1 MLKGFEDAFVDAQAN
16 VISLCLE
23 LLKNSEKSA
32 DVIYVYILQMI
43 TKSILTHFLRKMASC
58 SQPMIGVQML
68 KLRNSF
74 IVE

>member
-23 LLKNSEKSA
+23 LLR
-32 DVIYVYILQMI
+32 ILKRVQTLYMYTYYKMI

>member
-32 DVIYVYILQMI
+32 DVIYVYILQMM
-43 TKSILTHFLRKMASC
+43 TKSILTHF
-58 SQPMIGVQML
+58 
-68 KLRNSF
+68 
-74 IVE
+74 

>member
-32 DVIYVYILQMI
+32 DVIYAVSY
-43 TKSILTHFLRKMASC
+43 THLTL
-58 SQPMIGVQML
+58 PTT
-68 KLRNSF
+68 
-74 IVE
+74 

>member
-1 MLKGFEDAFVDAQAN
+1 MHLLMHKLMLFRFALN
-16 VISLCLE
+16 YLRI
-23 LLKNSEKSA
+23 LKRVQTLYMYTYYK
-32 DVIYVYILQMI
+32 MM

>member
-32 DVIYVYILQMI
+32 DVIYVYILQNDNEEYI
-43 TKSILTHFLRKMASC
+43 DAF
-58 SQPMIGVQML
+58 
-68 KLRNSF
+68 
-74 IVE
+74 

>member
-32 DVIYVYILQMI
+32 DVIYVYIL
-43 TKSILTHFLRKMASC
+43 H
-58 SQPMIGVQML
+58 
-68 KLRNSF
+68 KL
-74 IVE
+74 EK

>member
-32 DVIYVYILQMI
+32 DVIYCLLY
-43 TKSILTHFLRKMASC
+43 TSPSPRDTR
-58 SQPMIGVQML
+58 
-68 KLRNSF
+68 
-74 IVE
+74 